1 MYFTLE
7 TMNNLKFDKT
17 AVVIVEI
24 QQEDKPVELRYV
36 TIGYAGN
43 NSVQDFEYEALEHL
57 KDVDG
62 VKNVK
67 EICCADSDAY
77 RIFLENNL
85 KEYFS
90 SND

>member
-1 MYFTLE
+1 MNTLR
-7 TMNNLKFDKT
+7 LDKT
-17 AVVIVEI
+17 AIVIVEI
-24 QQEDKPVELRYV
+24 QQEDKPVEIRYITMGIV
-36 TIGYAGN
+36 GNETEQGIGN
-43 NSVQDFEYEALEHL
+43 DALEYL
-57 KDVDG
+57 KDVEG

-67 EICCADSDAY
+67 EICCADSEAY